1 MIFVRTLLVFDALV
15 ALVVVYFFI
24 VGLGDGSV
32 SDFNG
37 GLWFGIL
44 AAIAAILG
52 GGWLLERNGLRG
64 AAIAVLLILAVPG
77 LLYALFLAL
86 ILIMQPR
93 WN

>member
-15 ALVVVYFFI
+15 ALVIVYFFI

-52 GGWLLERNGLRG
+52 GGWLLERNGQRG

-77 LLYALFLAL
+77 LLYALFIALVL
-86 ILIMQPR
+86 ILQPR